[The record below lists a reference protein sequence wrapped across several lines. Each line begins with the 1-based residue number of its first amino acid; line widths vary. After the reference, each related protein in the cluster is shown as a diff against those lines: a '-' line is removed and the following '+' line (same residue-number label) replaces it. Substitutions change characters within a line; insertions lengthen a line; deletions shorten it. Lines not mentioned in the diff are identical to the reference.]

1 MYLPFWL
8 SLILNHQ
15 TPFIFNFLLFVCLAG
30 MQEDFINS
38 LEKVATVINIVDVSD
53 TYHSYQFKIIILP
66 EVACDSSA
74 PARK

>member
-1 MYLPFWL
+1 
-8 SLILNHQ
+8 
-15 TPFIFNFLLFVCLAG
+15 

-38 LEKVATVINIVDVSD
+38 LEKVVTVINIVDVSD